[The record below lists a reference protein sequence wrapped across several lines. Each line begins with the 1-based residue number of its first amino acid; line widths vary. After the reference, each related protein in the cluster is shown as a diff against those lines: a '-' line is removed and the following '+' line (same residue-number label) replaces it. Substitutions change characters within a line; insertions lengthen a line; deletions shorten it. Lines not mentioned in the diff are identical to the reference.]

1 MNWLAPILNILKN
14 ITGLINKTPDREVK
28 RRQAAK
34 SDVLEIEY
42 NQDELNQ
49 MYKFIKKHAKLLRK
63 ARGEKTSWFKKKE
76 PLIKAHETIPEVYN
90 RLIKEL
96 EGKK

>member
-1 MNWLAPILNILKN
+1 MSWLAPILAILKN

-34 SDVLEIEY
+34 SDVLEVEY
-42 NQDELNQ
+42 NQDELTRK
-49 MYKFIKKHAKLLRK
+49 YKFIKKHAKLLRK
-63 ARGEKTSWFKKKE
+63 ARGEKTGWFRKKE
-76 PLIKAHETIPEVYN
+76 PLIKADETIPQVYD